1 MQVGL
6 PEETDIR
13 RISQRATELWDEH
26 YGAKVTS
33 TKYHREAAWNDGSEG
48 KTGKKQAKNG

>member
-33 TKYHREAAWNDGSEG
+33 TKYHLEAAWNDGSEG
-48 KTGKKQAKNG
+48 KTGKRQ